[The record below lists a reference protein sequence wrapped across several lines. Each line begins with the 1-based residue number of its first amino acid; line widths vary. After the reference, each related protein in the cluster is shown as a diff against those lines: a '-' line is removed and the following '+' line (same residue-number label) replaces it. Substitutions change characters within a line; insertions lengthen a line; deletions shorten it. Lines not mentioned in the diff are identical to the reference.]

1 MKINTS
7 HLRQVY
13 AATVAT
19 LGAMLMGMV
28 IGWSSPAV
36 GFLESGNFY
45 SPFPVSKADTQIYGS
60 VFGIGAT
67 IGALPAGSV
76 ANIIGRCMSMV
87 VFEIIFIVGWICLAI
102 PRGVWMLNLGRTLQG
117 IGAGALCAVIPM
129 YVGEI
134 SEPNIRGR
142 LGAIFEVL
150 AVFGVLYVYI
160 VGAYFNY
167 MTFCALCGV
176 WSLIHLIGVLLIPES
191 PYYYL
196 SNHMEGKARMSLKKL
211 RGGIVDTSRELDE
224 IKKAIADENSKE
236 YTFSQVISSAV
247 NRKSLFIGI
256 GCMFF
261 QQTCGCSVVIFYM
274 NDIFASTGSDMD
286 PNTAAIIVGFVM
298 FSMTLVTMALL
309 DKAGRRILLV
319 ISACVM
325 AASYMC
331 LGMYYIIYRNS
342 PDTAQSLSWLPLL
355 SIAVYI
361 MGYSTGFGAVPWV
374 VMGEIFSNE
383 LKPYGA
389 GIATGINWI
398 LVFFITYISK
408 NLSRWVGNDGM
419 FFTFSGF
426 CLLGALFALL
436 IMPETKNRSLAEI
449 QSDLMGEKKQ
459 LDNQT

>member
-1 MKINTS
+1 MSINTS
-7 HLRQVY
+7 QLRQVY
-13 AATVAT
+13 AATAAT

-45 SPFPVSKADTQIYGS
+45 SPFPVTKDDTQIYGS
-60 VFGIGAT
+60 IFGIGAT

-150 AVFGVLYVYI
+150 SVFGVLYVYI

-167 MTFCALCGV
+167 MTFCALCGI
-176 WSLIHLIGVLLIPES
+176 WSLIHLIGVLFIPES

-196 SNHMEGKARMSLKKL
+196 SNDMEEKASLSLKKL
-211 RGGIVDTSRELDE
+211 RRENADTARELDE
-224 IKKAIADENSKE
+224 IKKAISDEKSNH

-256 GCMFF
+256 SCMFF
-261 QQTCGCSVVIFYM
+261 QQACGCSVTLFYM
-274 NDIFASTGSDMD
+274 NDIFASTGSAID

-298 FSMTLVTMALL
+298 FFMTFVTMALL
-309 DKAGRRILLV
+309 DKAGRKILLV
-319 ISACVM
+319 ISACLM
-325 AASYMC
+325 GASHMC
-331 LGMYYIIYRNS
+331 LGIYYLIYKNS
-342 PDTAQSLSWLPLL
+342 PEAAKSITWLPLL
-355 SIAVYI
+355 SLAVYVT
-361 MGYSTGFGAVPWV
+361 GYSTGFGAVPWV

-383 LKPYGA
+383 LKPYGT
-389 GIATGINWI
+389 GIATAMNWI
-398 LVFFITYISK
+398 LVFFTTYISK
-408 NLSRWVGNDGM
+408 NWVRWVGNDGM

-426 CLLGALFALL
+426 CILGALFALL

-449 QSDLMGEKKQ
+449 QLDLMGEKKQ
-459 LDNQT
+459 LDNLT